1 MSARTVVLLLL
12 TALTLT
18 ALPATAAG
26 LGKMTIHSALGQ
38 PLNAEIEITALQPKE
53 FESLTMRVASAE
65 LYQERG
71 ATHHSLV
78 RQIRLTPVKRDDGT
92 AFMRVTSH
100 SPVNEPSVD
109 ILIEFTWPNGRLV
122 QKFPVLLDPA
132 R

>member
-1 MSARTVVLLLL
+1 MPIRAAVSFLLTTLLL
-12 TALTLT
+12 TAL
-18 ALPATAAG
+18 PAAAAG
-26 LGKMTIHSALGQ
+26 LGKMTIHSTLGQ
-38 PLNAEIEITALQPKE
+38 PLNAEIEITSLQPKE

-78 RQIRLTPVKRDDGT
+78 RQIRLTPVKRDDGS
-92 AFMRVTSH
+92 AFMRVSSH
-100 SPVNEPSVD
+100 SPVNEPSLDV
-109 ILIEFTWPNGRLV
+109 LIEFTWPNGRLV